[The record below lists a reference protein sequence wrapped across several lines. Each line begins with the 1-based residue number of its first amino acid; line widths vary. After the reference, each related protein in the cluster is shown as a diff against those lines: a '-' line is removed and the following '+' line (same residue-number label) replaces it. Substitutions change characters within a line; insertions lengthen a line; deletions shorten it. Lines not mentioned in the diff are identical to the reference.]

1 MEERGMNWESLI
13 ITAPRPTPTINRAI
27 SSLASAGFFHP
38 YLMDDTEA
46 RGSWHNWFRSLGMIL
61 GECRDAEA
69 LLIVEDDAIFCKG
82 LRDYLEETLWIDPNC
97 ALCSAYSNGRYTERD
112 DMPVGWSE
120 KNRGHFLVGSLCWA
134 IPRASAEA
142 MVKDLAYSRNGVR
155 GIDLRIG
162 LWALD
167 TGRSVWYHKP
177 SLVQH
182 IGCGNSALRSK
193 DMTGDPL
200 WTASDFI
207 GEDRTP
213 AEAMA

>member
-1 MEERGMNWESLI
+1 MNWAVGML
-13 ITAPRPTPTINRAI
+13 TAPRATRTIERSYA
-27 SSLASAGFFHP
+27 SLKDAGFDT
-38 YLMDDTEA
+38 LVTSDDVGK
-46 RGSWHNWFRSLGMIL
+46 RGSWCNWFSTVV
-61 GECRDAEA
+61 A
-69 LLIVEDDAIFCKG
+69 LLTSNADTLLVVEDDAIFCKG
-82 LRDYLEETLWIDPNC
+82 LRDYLEATLWPDPTC

-142 MVKDLAYSRNGVR
+142 LVKDLAYSRNGVR
-155 GIDLRIG
+155 GIDLRVG

-207 GEDRTP
+207 GEQVSVS
-213 AEAMA
+213 EAMR